1 MRWVAVAVLALTFSA
16 DASVGA
22 SAQESGYQVIQG
34 TRVFTQ
40 IDHEADTA
48 TFSNACGS
56 QTISHSDLAAGA
68 IPTNIIPCPRPS
80 ASSASSAT
88 PSPRVFGLG
97 SPRSYARSCGSC
109 AASNGVLSCQCR
121 RIDQTYMPTSIRIAA
136 CAGDEI
142 ENIDGRL
149 QCTPMGPQVPRAAA
163 PGAPAARAPLL
174 ESCLQVADT
183 KVTPGSMGECTK
195 ADGSI
200 GHWNFTLVRSS
211 GKNGCPKIID
221 FQYNDPNSGVTQF
234 STPMNVQVCDGPP
247 TGIRIKQ

>member
-1 MRWVAVAVLALTFSA
+1 MRWVVLSVLALTFSA

-40 IDHEADTA
+40 IDHSADTA

-68 IPTNIIPCPRPS
+68 IPTNIIPCPRPGV
-80 ASSASSAT
+80 SSAT
-88 PSPRVFGLG
+88 PPPAPRVFGLG
-97 SPRSYARSCGSC
+97 SPRSYARSCSSC
-109 AASNGVLSCQCR
+109 TASNGVLSCQCR
-121 RIDQTYMPTSIRIAA
+121 RIDQTYMATSIRIAA

-149 QCTPMGPQVPRAAA
+149 QCTPLGPQGTRAAT
-163 PGAPAARAPLL
+163 PAAPPRKAPLVDG
-174 ESCLQVADT
+174 CLQVGDT
-183 KVTPGSMGECTK
+183 KVVSGSMGECQK
-195 ADGSI
+195 ADGST
-200 GHWNFTLVRSS
+200 GHWNFTMVRSS
-211 GKNGCPKIID
+211 GQNGCPKIID
-221 FQYNDPNSGVTQF
+221 FQYNDPDSGVTQF

-247 TGIRIKQ
+247 TGIRIKP